1 MITDRS
7 RCRMASMVNV
17 RSLTAVAAVCA
28 LTLFVCAGAAQAS
41 TQTFSTGDSEFT
53 AGTNNQ
59 GWWSW
64 SLDNTDDNDNW
75 RSGADSVDRSDETR
89 NFFSFDLSSLS
100 GTVTAATLKLQS
112 FYVNAPDGVFDY
124 GLFDVSTDV
133 ATLNDNTGADG
144 AIFDDLGTG
153 TTYGAV
159 AITESGEDIVSV
171 PLNAAGIAAVN
182 SAAGGF
188 FSVGGAPVD
197 ETGASFAQGSSPL
210 EYAFGFSGGVP
221 NSLEITTTDTT
232 PTCDG
237 LAATITGDGV
247 VTGTKNADVIV
258 TGDGNDTVDGGAG
271 NDVICTGE
279 GDDSVNG
286 GLGADRVYGQ
296 GGNDVI
302 AASAGDD
309 LLFGGDANDIVNGG
323 GGNDIVNGDAGDDK
337 INGGVGDD
345 SVVGGAG
352 SDKLAGNAGT
362 DTCAGDDNG
371 GPAQPGTD
379 KVINNGQ
386 CETITEV
393 P

>member
-1 MITDRS
+1 
-7 RCRMASMVNV
+7 MVNV

-41 TQTFSTGDSEFT
+41 TQTFSTGDSEFA
-53 AGTNNQ
+53 AGFPNQ

-64 SLDNTDDNDNW
+64 NLANEDVNSNW
-75 RSGADSVDRSDETR
+75 AVGSYEGSEFH

-100 GTVTAATLKLQS
+100 SPVTAATLKLQR
-112 FYVNAPDGVFDY
+112 YVVYAPDGVFDY
-124 GLFDVSTDV
+124 GLFDVTTDA
-133 ATLNDNTGADG
+133 ATLNHNVGPDG
-144 AIFDDLGTG
+144 AIYDDLGTG
-153 TTYGAV
+153 TGLGGV
-159 AITESGEDIVSV
+159 AIDATTGTSEDIVSV

-302 AASAGDD
+302 AASSGDD